1 MKRSLAALS
10 LLAVLAIASAA
21 HADDPAVT
29 EAQKRFQEGLVLADA
44 GKHDEAR
51 LKFQQAL
58 SAFGT
63 PAVFYNLARAEQLTG
78 HDFEALTHYKSFLRM
93 GEIDPKITDAMRER
107 ARANIAELNKKAGQI
122 ELTAPTT
129 AKITIDGQLV
139 DAASFELVPVPPGH
153 HTVEAT
159 WEGRV
164 KSVPVDCTAGT
175 ITKVTIEFGAPG
187 TDGAAQPKPG
197 YPTTETTSSARYI
210 VSGSLAAAGVIG
222 LGLGIG
228 FAVSSQS
235 AKDKEDSLRTPGRCA
250 DPNSAGCTD
259 LKDARDSVDSRATIS
274 TVGYIAGGVLVAGA
288 AVSFFFWPKSETRAG
303 FAPLP
308 GGGAFS
314 LQGAF

>member
-1 MKRSLAALS
+1 MKRPFAALS
-10 LLAVLAIASAA
+10 LLAVLAIPFSA

-78 HDFEALTHYKSFLRM
+78 HDFEALTHYKAFLRM

-129 AKITIDGQLV
+129 AKITIDGQTV

-164 KSVPVDCTAGT
+164 KSVAVDCTAGN

-187 TDGAAQPKPG
+187 TDGSSTQKPG
-197 YPTTETTSSARYI
+197 PGTESSGSARYI
-210 VSGSLAAAGVIG
+210 VAGSLAAAGVIG

-235 AKDKEDSLRTPGRCA
+235 AKDKED
-250 DPNSAGCTD
+250 
-259 LKDARDSVDSRATIS
+259 
-274 TVGYIAGGVLVAGA
+274 
-288 AVSFFFWPKSETRAG
+288 
-303 FAPLP
+303 
-308 GGGAFS
+308 
-314 LQGAF
+314 